1 MPLIWQEHTG
11 MRHACTVESISNM
24 TRTSCFRTLFLVLTL
39 CSLARLH
46 AQCEA
51 DHTIV
56 MADYDFAPSELTI
69 LPGETVAFINVQGT
83 HDVNGITN
91 TLTGEPWNNP
101 AEFYLDQTEGTEEGT
116 CMGVVTFDI
125 PGVYHFDSSI
135 GFQAQL
141 GMVGSITVDAFTILD
156 LLNDAWAG
164 NFEDMPDVF
173 AAFWAMQ
180 YNCPNCL
187 AAMEGL
193 EDYTVFLPDVDAIN
207 ALQDLMNLNQF
218 DMLNIPDLADILEY
232 HFIEGTY
239 LAADL
244 EPGMVLPTLNGE
256 GAVVGENADGLTI
269 AGANIIATDFVAD
282 NGVVHVIDYG
292 MAPSTSPEATV
303 YQIVVDSPDHSLFE
317 QEINANL
324 LNDDLI
330 GQPVINDNEDAPGHF
345 TVFAPTD
352 DAIFAFAEENGFD
365 DVDDLF
371 DSPYWDEILRRHI
384 VETPLTSDQLMN
396 NGLLISYGGDNITTF
411 VNDDG
416 IFVENAQVTVPDLLA
431 YNGVVHV
438 VNQVIDYEFPHPVG
452 TCGTWTLNMNAPGG
466 EGWDGV
472 MQVLVDNVLVGE
484 PTVLDGFS
492 NSFAFAVNE
501 GSVVDMNYI
510 SQFNG
515 WPGNFEVV
523 DAEGTVLF
531 DSDSPANS
539 SNQYGS
545 AAGVYGLKACEV
557 EPECSRLK
565 VTLLSEFSGWD
576 LASLFVYDGPVLAD
590 AIGGYWF
597 NGRTLIGY
605 VDIQNGDDV
614 DFQVSGGFYPSEY
627 SYRVEDEEGNVIV
640 DQVEQNEPA
649 EDVLGV
655 VVCTLSDI
663 AETDGLDRVQFVPNP
678 ASGSVRLTG
687 LSGSTS
693 WTLTVQT
700 LLGQTVLIR
709 EGTGQQTVDLSTLAT
724 GTYVG
729 QLLTEGGADTSL
741 RLVVR

>member
-1 MPLIWQEHTG
+1 
-11 MRHACTVESISNM
+11 M
-24 TRTSCFRTLFLVLTL
+24 TRTGYFHTLFLALTL
-39 CSLARLH
+39 CSLAGLH

-56 MADYDFAPSELTI
+56 MADYYFAPAELTI

-83 HDVNGITN
+83 HDINGITN

-101 AEFYLDQTEGTEEGT
+101 AEFYLQQTEGTEEGT

-125 PGVYHFDSSI
+125 PGVYNFDSSI

-156 LLNDAWAG
+156 LLNEAWAG
-164 NFEDMPDVF
+164 NFADMPDVF
-173 AAFWAMQ
+173 ASFWAMQ

-187 AAMEGL
+187 AVMEGL
-193 EDYTVFLPDVDAIN
+193 EHYTVFLPDADAIS

-232 HFIEGTY
+232 HFIENTY

-269 AGANIIATDFVAD
+269 DGANIIATDFVAD

-303 YQIVVDSPDHSLFE
+303 YQIVVDSPDHTLFE
-317 QEINANL
+317 QEIDANL

-330 GQPVINDNEDAPGHF
+330 GQPVINDNEYAPGHF

-365 DVDDLF
+365 DVNDLF

-384 VETPLTSDQLMN
+384 IETPLTSDQLFN
-396 NGLLISYGGDNITTF
+396 NQPLTSYGGET
-411 VNDDG
+411 VVMSVSDG
-416 IFVENAQVTVPDLLA
+416 TISVENATVTVPNLLA

-438 VNQVIDYEFPHPVG
+438 VNQVIDYEFPNPVG
-452 TCGTWTLNMNAPGG
+452 TCGTWILNMNAPNG
-466 EGWDGV
+466 EGWSGV

-510 SQFNG
+510 SMYSG

-539 SNQYGS
+539 SFQYGS
-545 AAGVYGLKACEV
+545 AAGVYGLKACAE
-557 EPECSRLK
+557 EAECSRIK
-565 VTLLSEFSGWD
+565 VTLYSDFGGWD
-576 LASLFVYDGPVLAD
+576 LGSLFVYDGLILAD
-590 AIGGYWF
+590 VIGGYWF
-597 NGRTLIGY
+597 NGDALVGY
-605 VDIQNGDDV
+605 VDLDEGSDVSFEVNGGYYS
-614 DFQVSGGFYPSEY
+614 QYY
-627 SYRVEDEEGNVIV
+627 SYRVEDENGDVLV
-640 DQVEQNEPA
+640 DQVEQYVPA
-649 EDVLGV
+649 ENVYDV
-655 VVCTLSDI
+655 VVCATSSVDDAAGFSDI
-663 AETDGLDRVQFVPNP
+663 RFAPNP
-678 ASGSVRLTG
+678 AEGSVQLTG
-687 LSGSTS
+687 LGADTR
-693 WTLTVQT
+693 WTLTVRT
-700 LLGQTVLIR
+700 LLGQEVLSER
-709 EGTGQQTVDLSTLAT
+709 GVGRKTLNLEALSA
-724 GTYVG
+724 GTYQG
-729 QLLTEGGADTSL
+729 QIQTDGGATFSL

>member
-1 MPLIWQEHTG
+1 MTHTG
-11 MRHACTVESISNM
+11 
-24 TRTSCFRTLFLVLTL
+24 CFRTLFLALTL
-39 CSLARLH
+39 CSLAGLH

-56 MADYDFAPSELTI
+56 MADYYFAPSELTI
-69 LPGETVAFINVQGT
+69 LPGETVAFVNVQGT
-83 HDVNGITN
+83 HDVDGITN

-101 AEFYLDQTEGTEEGT
+101 AEFYLEQTEGTEEGT

-173 AAFWAMQ
+173 SAFWAMQ

-187 AAMEGL
+187 TAMEGL
-193 EDYTVFLPDVDAIN
+193 EDYTVFLPDVDAIY
-207 ALQDLMNLNQF
+207 ALQDLMNLNSF

-269 AGANIIATDFVAD
+269 DGANIIATDFVAD
-282 NGVVHVIDYG
+282 NGVVHVINYG

-303 YQIVVDSPDHSLFE
+303 YQIVVDSPDHTLFE

-324 LNDDLI
+324 LNDDLV
-330 GQPVINDNEDAPGHF
+330 GQPVINDNEPAPGHF

-365 DVDDLF
+365 DVEDLF

-384 VETPLTSDQLMN
+384 VETPLTSDQLGN
-396 NGLLISYGGDNITTF
+396 NGLLVSYGGDNIYTF

-416 IFVENAQVTVPDLLA
+416 VFVENAQVTVPDLLA

-438 VNQVIDYEFPHPVG
+438 VNAVIDFEFPNPVG
-452 TCGTWTLNMNAPGG
+452 TCGTWTLNMNAPDGQ
-466 EGWDGV
+466 GWSGV

-510 SQFNG
+510 SMYSG
-515 WPGNFEVV
+515 WPGNFEIV

-545 AAGVYGLKACEV
+545 AAGVYGLKACAV

-565 VTLLSEFSGWD
+565 VTLLSDFSGWD

-614 DFQVSGGFYPSEY
+614 DFQVSGGFYPSDY

-640 DQVEQNEPA
+640 DQVEQYEPA

-663 AETDGLDRVQFVPNP
+663 SETDGLARVQFVPNP
-678 ASGSVRLTG
+678 AAGSVRLTG

-700 LLGQTVLIR
+700 LLGQTVLNT
-709 EGTGQQTVDLSTLAT
+709 EGTGQQTVNLSSLSA

-729 QLLTEGGADTSL
+729 QLVTGEGEATSL

>member
-1 MPLIWQEHTG
+1 
-11 MRHACTVESISNM
+11 M
-24 TRTSCFRTLFLVLTL
+24 THLFCFRTLFLALAL
-39 CSLARLH
+39 CSFTGLR

-56 MADYDFAPSELTI
+56 MADYYFAPSELTI
-69 LPGETVAFINVQGT
+69 LPGETVAFVNVQGT
-83 HDVNGITN
+83 HDVDGITN

-101 AEFYLDQTEGTEEGT
+101 AEFYLEQTEGTEEGT

-164 NFEDMPDVF
+164 NFEGMPDVF
-173 AAFWAMQ
+173 ASFWAMQ
-180 YNCPNCL
+180 YNCPTCL

-193 EDYTVFLPDVDAIN
+193 EDYTVFLPDADAIY

-218 DMLNIPDLADILEY
+218 DMLNIPDLLDILEF

-256 GAVVGENADGLTI
+256 SAVVGENADGLTI
-269 AGANIIATDFVAD
+269 DGANIIATDFVAD
-282 NGVVHVIDYG
+282 NGVVHVINYG

-303 YQIVVDSPDHSLFE
+303 YQIVVDSPDHTLFE

-324 LNDDLI
+324 LNDDLV

-345 TVFAPTD
+345 TVFAPTN

-384 VETPLTSDQLMN
+384 VETPLTSDQLGN
-396 NGLLISYGGDNITTF
+396 NGLLVSYGGDNIYTF

-416 IFVENAQVTVPDLLA
+416 VFVENAQVTVPDLLA

-438 VNQVIDYEFPHPVG
+438 VNAVIDYEFPNPVG
-452 TCGTWTLNMNAPGG
+452 TCGTWTLNMNAPSG
-466 EGWDGV
+466 EGWSGV

-492 NSFAFAVNE
+492 NSYAFAVNE

-510 SQFNG
+510 SEFSG

-539 SNQYGS
+539 SFQYGS
-545 AAGVYGLKACEV
+545 AAGVYGLKACADEA
-557 EPECSRLK
+557 ECSRIK
-565 VTLLSEFSGWD
+565 VTLYSDFGGWD
-576 LASLFVYDGPVLAD
+576 LGSLFVYDGPVLAD
-590 AIGGYWF
+590 VIGGYWF
-597 NGRTLIGY
+597 NGDAMVGY
-605 VDIQNGDDV
+605 VDLDDGS
-614 DFQVSGGFYPSEY
+614 DVSFEVNGGFYSEY
-627 SYRVEDEEGNVIV
+627 YSYLVEDEEDNVLV
-640 DQVEQNEPA
+640 DQVEQYVPA
-649 EDVLGV
+649 ENTYDV
-655 VVCTLSDI
+655 VVCATSSVEEPMGPSDI
-663 AETDGLDRVQFVPNP
+663 RFVPNP
-678 ASGSVRLTG
+678 AETSVRLTG
-687 LSGSTS
+687 LSGGES
-693 WTLTVQT
+693 WTLTVRT
-700 LLGQTVLIR
+700 LLGQEVLTSAGI
-709 EGTGQQTVDLSTLAT
+709 GQQTVDLGRLAA

-729 QLLTEGGADTSL
+729 QLLTGNGTATSL

>member
-1 MPLIWQEHTG
+1 
-11 MRHACTVESISNM
+11 M
-24 TRTSCFRTLFLVLTL
+24 THLFCFRTLFLALAL
-39 CSLARLH
+39 CSLTGLR

-56 MADYDFAPSELTI
+56 MADYYFAPSELTI
-69 LPGETVAFINVQGT
+69 LPGETVAFVNVQGT
-83 HDVNGITN
+83 HDVDGITN

-101 AEFYLDQTEGTEEGT
+101 AEFYLEQTEGTEEGT

-164 NFEDMPDVF
+164 NFEGMPDVF
-173 AAFWAMQ
+173 ASFWAMQ
-180 YNCPNCL
+180 YNCPTCL

-193 EDYTVFLPDVDAIN
+193 EDYTVFLPDADAIY

-218 DMLNIPDLADILEY
+218 DMLNIPDLLDILEF

-256 GAVVGENADGLTI
+256 SAVVGENADGLTI
-269 AGANIIATDFVAD
+269 DGANIIATDFVAD
-282 NGVVHVIDYG
+282 NGVVHVINYG

-303 YQIVVDSPDHSLFE
+303 YQIVVDSPDHTLFE

-324 LNDDLI
+324 LNDDLV

-345 TVFAPTD
+345 TVFAPTN

-384 VETPLTSDQLMN
+384 VETPLTSDQLGN
-396 NGLLISYGGDNITTF
+396 NGLLVSYGGDNIYTF

-416 IFVENAQVTVPDLLA
+416 VFVENAQVTVPDLLA

-438 VNQVIDYEFPHPVG
+438 VNAVIDYEFPNPVG
-452 TCGTWTLNMNAPGG
+452 TCGTWTLNMNAPSG
-466 EGWDGV
+466 EGWSGV

-492 NSFAFAVNE
+492 NSYAFAVNE

-510 SQFNG
+510 SEFSG

-539 SNQYGS
+539 SFQYGS
-545 AAGVYGLKACEV
+545 AAGVYGLKACADEA
-557 EPECSRLK
+557 ECSRIK
-565 VTLLSEFSGWD
+565 VTLYSDFGGWD
-576 LASLFVYDGPVLAD
+576 LGSLFVYDGPVLAD
-590 AIGGYWF
+590 VIGGYWF
-597 NGRTLIGY
+597 NGDAMVGY
-605 VDIQNGDDV
+605 VDLDDGS
-614 DFQVSGGFYPSEY
+614 DVSFEVNGGFYSEY
-627 SYRVEDEEGNVIV
+627 YSYLVEDEEGNVLV
-640 DQVEQNEPA
+640 DQVEQYVPA
-649 EDVLGV
+649 ENTYDV
-655 VVCTLSDI
+655 VVCATSSVEETMGSSDI
-663 AETDGLDRVQFVPNP
+663 RFVPNP
-678 ASGSVRLTG
+678 AETSARLTG
-687 LSGSTS
+687 LSGGES
-693 WTLTVQT
+693 WTLTVRT
-700 LLGQTVLIR
+700 LLGQEVLTSAGI
-709 EGTGQQTVDLSTLAT
+709 GQQTVDLGRLAA

-729 QLLTEGGADTSL
+729 QLLTGNGRATSL

>member
-1 MPLIWQEHTG
+1 
-11 MRHACTVESISNM
+11 M
-24 TRTSCFRTLFLVLTL
+24 THLGCFRTLFLALAL
-39 CSLARLH
+39 CSLTGLH

-56 MADYDFAPSELTI
+56 MADYYFAPSELTI
-69 LPGETVAFINVQGT
+69 LPGETVAFVNVQGT
-83 HDVNGITN
+83 HDVDGITN
-91 TLTGEPWNNP
+91 TLTGEPWDNP
-101 AEFYLDQTEGTEEGT
+101 AEFYLEQTEGTEEGT

-141 GMVGSITVDAFTILD
+141 GMVGSITVDAFTLLD
-156 LLNDAWAG
+156 LMLSWNGDDTAPGAWQSSYC
-164 NFEDMPDVF
+164 
-173 AAFWAMQ
+173 MQ
-180 YNCPNCL
+180 YVCTSCAEAL
-187 AAMEGL
+187 GGIGE
-193 EDYTVFLPDVDAIN
+193 YTVFLPNDNAVDA
-207 ALQDLMNLNQF
+207 LGDLMNLNQF
-218 DMLNIPDLADILEY
+218 DMLAIPDFQDILEY
-232 HFIEGTY
+232 HIVEGVY
-239 LAADL
+239 MAEDL

-256 GAVVGENADGLTI
+256 GALVGENAGGLTI
-269 AGANIIATDFVAD
+269 DGVNIVATNYTAD
-282 NGVVHVIDYG
+282 NGVIHIIDYG

-303 YQIVVDSPDHSLFE
+303 YQIVVDSPDHTLLE

-384 VETPLTSDQLMN
+384 VETPLTSDQLGN
-396 NGLLISYGGDNITTF
+396 NGLLVSYGGDNIYTF

-416 IFVENAQVTVPDLLA
+416 VFVENAQVTVPDLLA

-438 VNQVIDYEFPHPVG
+438 VNAVIDYEFPNPVG
-452 TCGTWTLNMNAPGG
+452 TCGTWTLNMNAPSG
-466 EGWDGV
+466 EGWSGV

-492 NSFAFAVNE
+492 NSYAFAVNE

-510 SQFNG
+510 SEFSG

-565 VTLLSEFSGWD
+565 VTLLSDFSGWD

-640 DQVEQNEPA
+640 DQVEQYEPA
-649 EDVLGV
+649 EDVLDV

-663 AETDGLDRVQFVPNP
+663 AETDGLARVQFVPNP
-678 ASGSVRLTG
+678 AAVSVRLTG

-700 LLGQTVLIR
+700 LLGQTALTT
-709 EGTGQQTVDLSTLAT
+709 EGTGQQIVDLSALAT

-729 QLLTEGGADTSL
+729 QLLTGDGSAASL

>member
-1 MPLIWQEHTG
+1 MTHTG
-11 MRHACTVESISNM
+11 
-24 TRTSCFRTLFLVLTL
+24 CFRTLFLALTL
-39 CSLARLH
+39 CSLTGLH

-51 DHTIV
+51 DHIIV
-56 MADYDFAPSELTI
+56 MADYYFAPSELTI
-69 LPGETVAFINVQGT
+69 LPGETVAFVNVQGT
-83 HDVNGITN
+83 HDVDGITN

-101 AEFYLDQTEGTEEGT
+101 AEFYLEQTEGTEEGT

-141 GMVGSITVDAFTILD
+141 GMVGTITVDAFTILD
-156 LLNDAWAG
+156 LLNDAWMG
-164 NFEDMPDVF
+164 NFADMPDVF
-173 AAFWAMQ
+173 ASFWAMQ
-180 YNCPNCL
+180 YNCPNCI
-187 AAMEGL
+187 AAMQGL
-193 EDYTVFLPDVDAIN
+193 EDYTVFLPDADAVI

-218 DMLNIPDLADILEY
+218 DMLNIPDIADILEY

-239 LAADL
+239 LAEDL

-269 AGANIIATDFVAD
+269 DGANIIATDFVAD
-282 NGVVHVIDYG
+282 NGVAHVINYG
-292 MAPSTSPEATV
+292 MAPSTSPASTV
-303 YQIVVDSPDHSLFE
+303 YQIVVDSPDHTLFE

-324 LNDDLI
+324 LNDDLV

-384 VETPLTSDQLMN
+384 VETPLTSDQLGN
-396 NGLLISYGGDNITTF
+396 NGLLVSYGGDNIYTF

-416 IFVENAQVTVPDLLA
+416 VFIENAQVTVPDLLA

-438 VNQVIDYEFPHPVG
+438 VNAVIDYEFPNPVG
-452 TCGTWTLNMNAPGG
+452 TCGTWTLNMNAPSG
-466 EGWDGV
+466 EGWSGV

-484 PTVLDGFS
+484 PTVMDGFS

-510 SQFNG
+510 SEFSG

-565 VTLLSEFSGWD
+565 VTLLSDFSGWD

-640 DQVEQNEPA
+640 DQVEQYEPA

-655 VVCTLSDI
+655 VICTLSDI
-663 AETDGLDRVQFVPNP
+663 AETDGLARVQFAPNP
-678 ASGSVRLTG
+678 AEGSVTLTG
-687 LSGSTS
+687 LSGGTS
-693 WTLTVQT
+693 WALTVQT
-700 LLGQTVLIR
+700 LLGQTVLTT
-709 EGTGQQTVDLSTLAT
+709 EGTGQQTVDLSELSV

-729 QLLTEGGADTSL
+729 QLLTGDGAATSL

>member
-1 MPLIWQEHTG
+1 MTHTG
-11 MRHACTVESISNM
+11 
-24 TRTSCFRTLFLVLTL
+24 CFRTLFLALTL
-39 CSLARLH
+39 CSLTGLH

-51 DHTIV
+51 DHIIV
-56 MADYDFAPSELTI
+56 MADYYFAPSELTI
-69 LPGETVAFINVQGT
+69 LPGETVAFVNVQGT
-83 HDVNGITN
+83 HDVDGITN

-101 AEFYLDQTEGTEEGT
+101 AEFYLEQTEGTEEGT

-141 GMVGSITVDAFTILD
+141 GMVGTITVDAFTILD
-156 LLNDAWAG
+156 LLNDAWMG
-164 NFEDMPDVF
+164 NFADMPDVF
-173 AAFWAMQ
+173 ASFWAMQ
-180 YNCPNCL
+180 YNCPNCI
-187 AAMEGL
+187 AAMQGL
-193 EDYTVFLPDVDAIN
+193 EDYTVFLPDADAVI

-218 DMLNIPDLADILEY
+218 DMLNIPDIADILEY

-239 LAADL
+239 LAEDL

-269 AGANIIATDFVAD
+269 DGANIIATDFVAD
-282 NGVVHVIDYG
+282 NGVAHVINYG
-292 MAPSTSPEATV
+292 MAPSTSPASTV
-303 YQIVVDSPDHSLFE
+303 YQIVVDSPDHTLFE

-324 LNDDLI
+324 LNDDLV

-384 VETPLTSDQLMN
+384 VETPLTSDQLGN
-396 NGLLISYGGDNITTF
+396 NGLLVSYGGDNIYTF

-416 IFVENAQVTVPDLLA
+416 VFIENAQVTVPDLLA

-438 VNQVIDYEFPHPVG
+438 VNAVIDYEFPNPVG
-452 TCGTWTLNMNAPGG
+452 TCGTWTLNMNAPSG
-466 EGWDGV
+466 EGWSGV

-484 PTVLDGFS
+484 PTVMDGFS

-510 SQFNG
+510 SEFSG

-565 VTLLSEFSGWD
+565 ITLLSDFSGWD

-640 DQVEQNEPA
+640 DQVEQYEPA

-655 VVCTLSDI
+655 VICTLSDI
-663 AETDGLDRVQFVPNP
+663 AETDGLARVQFAPNP
-678 ASGSVRLTG
+678 AEGSVTLTG
-687 LSGSTS
+687 LSGGTS
-693 WTLTVQT
+693 WALTVQT
-700 LLGQTVLIR
+700 LLGQTVLTT
-709 EGTGQQTVDLSTLAT
+709 EGTGQQTVDLSELSV

-729 QLLTEGGADTSL
+729 QLLTGDGAATSL

>member
-1 MPLIWQEHTG
+1 MYHLNGTPY
-11 MRHACTVESISNM
+11 SM
-24 TRTSCFRTLFLVLTL
+24 TLFRIPRSLATLFLLTL
-39 CSLARLH
+39 APVQETN

-56 MADYDFAPSELTI
+56 MADYYFAPSELTI
-69 LPGETVAFINVQGT
+69 LPGETVAFVNVQGI
-83 HDVNGITN
+83 HDVDGLTN

-101 AEFYLDQTEGTEEGT
+101 AGFYLPQTVGTELGT

-125 PGVYHFDSSI
+125 PGVYNFDSSI

-156 LLNDAWAG
+156 LLNEAWAG
-164 NFEDMPDVF
+164 NFADMPDVF
-173 AAFWAMQ
+173 ASFWAMQ

-187 AAMEGL
+187 AAMQGL
-193 EDYTVFLPDVDAIN
+193 EHFTVFLPDADAIS

-232 HFIEGTY
+232 HFIENTY
-239 LAADL
+239 LTANL

-269 AGANIIATDFVAD
+269 DGANIIATDFVAD

-292 MAPSTSPEATV
+292 MAPSTSPEPTV
-303 YQIVVDSPDHSLFE
+303 YQIVVDSPDHTLFE

-352 DAIFAFAEENGFD
+352 AAIFAFAEENGFD

-384 VETPLTSDQLMN
+384 IETPLSSDQFFN
-396 NGLLISYGGDNITTF
+396 NQPLTSYGGET
-411 VNDDG
+411 VVMSVSDG
-416 IFVENAQVTVPDLLA
+416 TIAVENATLTVPDLLA

-438 VNQVIDYEFPHPVG
+438 VNEVIDYEFPNPVG
-452 TCGTWTLNMNAPGG
+452 TCGTWILNMNAPGG
-466 EGWDGV
+466 EGWSGV

-510 SQFNG
+510 SMYSG

-523 DAEGTVLF
+523 DAEGTILF

-539 SNQYGS
+539 SFQYGS
-545 AAGVYGLKACEV
+545 AVGVYGLKACADEA
-557 EPECSRLK
+557 ECSRIK
-565 VTLLSEFSGWD
+565 VTLYSDFDGWD
-576 LASLFVYDGPVLAD
+576 LGSLFVYDGPVLAD
-590 AIGGYWF
+590 VIGGYWF
-597 NGRTLIGY
+597 NGNAMVGY
-605 VDIQNGDDV
+605 VDLDDGSDVSFEVSSGFYSEYYSYLIEDENGDV
-614 DFQVSGGFYPSEY
+614 L
-627 SYRVEDEEGNVIV
+627 V
-640 DQVEQNEPA
+640 DQVEQYVPA
-649 EDVLGV
+649 DNVYDV
-655 VVCTLSDI
+655 VVCATSSVEETAGLSDI
-663 AETDGLDRVQFVPNP
+663 RFAPNP
-678 ASGSVRLTG
+678 AERSVA
-687 LSGSTS
+687 LSGLGAGDR
-693 WTLTVQT
+693 WTLTVRT
-700 LLGQTVLIR
+700 LLGQKVLARRGVGR
-709 EGTGQQTVDLSTLAT
+709 ETVDLSGLCT
-724 GTYVG
+724 GTYIGEVR
-729 QLLTEGGADTSL
+729 TENGTTLSL

>member
-1 MPLIWQEHTG
+1 
-11 MRHACTVESISNM
+11 M
-24 TRTSCFRTLFLVLTL
+24 THIDCFCSLFLALTL
-39 CSLARLH
+39 CSLAGLH

-56 MADYDFAPSELTI
+56 MADYYFAPSELTI

-83 HDVNGITN
+83 HDVDGITN

-101 AEFYLDQTEGTEEGT
+101 AEFYLEQTEGTEEGT

-164 NFEDMPDVF
+164 NFEGMPDVF
-173 AAFWAMQ
+173 ASFWAMQ

-193 EDYTVFLPDVDAIN
+193 EDYTVFLPDADAII

-218 DMLNIPDLADILEY
+218 DMLNIPDIADILEF

-256 GAVVGENADGLTI
+256 GAVVGENSDGLTI
-269 AGANIIATDFVAD
+269 DGANIIATDFVAD
-282 NGVVHVIDYG
+282 NGVVHVINYG
-292 MAPSTSPEATV
+292 MAPSSSPEATV
-303 YQIVVDSPDHSLFE
+303 YQIVVDSPDHTLFE

-324 LNDDLI
+324 LNDDLV

-384 VETPLTSDQLMN
+384 VETPLTSDQFFN
-396 NGLLISYGGDNITTF
+396 NQPLTSYGGET
-411 VNDDG
+411 VVMSVSDG
-416 IFVENAQVTVPDLLA
+416 TIAVENATVTVPDLLA

-438 VNQVIDYEFPHPVG
+438 INAVIDFDFPNPVG

-466 EGWDGV
+466 EGWSGV

-510 SQFNG
+510 SEFSG

-531 DSDSPANS
+531 DSDASANS
-539 SNQYGS
+539 SNTYGS
-545 AAGVYGLKACEV
+545 AAGVYGLRACAS

-565 VTLLSEFSGWD
+565 VSLYSQYQGWD

-590 AIGGYWF
+590 VIGGYWF
-597 NGRTLIGY
+597 NGKTLIGY
-605 VDIQNGDDV
+605 VDIEVGESV
-614 DFQVSGGFYPSEY
+614 DFQVNEGFYPADY
-627 SYRVEDEEGNVIV
+627 SYKVEDEEGNVIV
-640 DQVEQNEPA
+640 DQVEAFEPA
-649 EDVLGV
+649 EDVLDV
-655 VVCTLSDI
+655 VICTLSDVT
-663 AETDGLDRVQFVPNP
+663 ETSGLTPVQLVPNP
-678 ASGSVRLTG
+678 AAGSVRLTG
-687 LSGSTS
+687 LAGDIS
-693 WTLTVQT
+693 WTLSVQN
-700 LLGQTVLIR
+700 LLGQTFLTT
-709 EGTGQQTVDLSTLAT
+709 EGTGQQTVNLSSLSA

-729 QLLTEGGADTSL
+729 QLQSGGGAATSL

>member
-1 MPLIWQEHTG
+1 M
-11 MRHACTVESISNM
+11 SNM
-24 TRTSCFRTLFLVLTL
+24 THTGCFRTLFLALTL
-39 CSLARLH
+39 CSLAGLH

-56 MADYDFAPSELTI
+56 MADYYFAPSELTI

-164 NFEDMPDVF
+164 NFEGMPDVF
-173 AAFWAMQ
+173 ASFWAMQ

-193 EDYTVFLPDVDAIN
+193 EDYTVFMPDADAIY

-218 DMLNIPDLADILEY
+218 DMLNIPDLLDILEF

-269 AGANIIATDFVAD
+269 DGANIIATDFVAD
-282 NGVVHVIDYG
+282 NGVVHVINYG
-292 MAPSTSPEATV
+292 MAPSSSPEATV
-303 YQIVVDSPDHSLFE
+303 YQIVVDSPDHTLFE

-365 DVDDLF
+365 NVDDLF

-396 NGLLISYGGDNITTF
+396 NGLLISYGGDNIYTL
-411 VNDDG
+411 VNGDG

-438 VNQVIDYEFPHPVG
+438 VNEVIDFEFPNPVG

-466 EGWDGV
+466 EGWSGV

-492 NSFAFAVNE
+492 NSFSFAVNE
-501 GSVVDMNYI
+501 GSVVDMNYL
-510 SQFNG
+510 SEFSG

-531 DSDSPANS
+531 DSDASANS
-539 SNQYGS
+539 SNTYGS
-545 AAGVYGLKACEV
+545 AVGVYGLRACAS
-557 EPECSRLK
+557 EPECTRLK
-565 VTLLSEFSGWD
+565 VSLYSQYQGWD

-590 AIGGYWF
+590 VIGGYWF
-597 NGRTLIGY
+597 NGKTLIGY
-605 VDIQNGDDV
+605 VDIEVGESV
-614 DFQVSGGFYPSEY
+614 DFQVNGGFYPAEY
-627 SYRVEDEEGNVIV
+627 SYKVEDEDGNVIV
-640 DQVEQNEPA
+640 DQVEAFEPA
-649 EDVLGV
+649 EDVLDV
-655 VVCTLSDI
+655 VICTLSEV
-663 AETDGLDRVQFVPNP
+663 AETDGLALVQIVPNP
-678 ASGSVRLTG
+678 SDGQVQLVG
-687 LSGSTS
+687 LAPETRWSLSI
-693 WTLTVQT
+693 QD
-700 LLGQTVLIR
+700 LLGQEVFYQQGQGQHTLDLADLPA
-709 EGTGQQTVDLSTLAT
+709 GTYLGCLSTAS
-724 GTYVG
+724 GAS
-729 QLLTEGGADTSL
+729 LTW
-741 RLVVR
+741 RLVLH

>member
-1 MPLIWQEHTG
+1 MKKILK
-11 MRHACTVESISNM
+11 RSSI
-24 TRTSCFRTLFLVLTL
+24 LL
-39 CSLARLH
+39 SLAMGVLQVQS
-46 AQCEA
+46 QCEA

-56 MADYDFAPSELTI
+56 MADYYFAPAELTI
-69 LPGETVAFINVQGT
+69 LPGETVAFVNVQGT
-83 HDVNGITN
+83 HDVDGITN

-101 AEFYLDQTEGTEEGT
+101 AEFYLEQTEGTEEGT

-125 PGVYHFDSSI
+125 PGVYNFDSSI

-141 GMVGSITVDAFTILD
+141 GMVGSITVDAFTLLD
-156 LLNDAWAG
+156 LMLSWNGNDTAPGAWQSTYCMQ
-164 NFEDMPDVF
+164 FVCTSC
-173 AAFWAMQ
+173 AAA
-180 YNCPNCL
+180 L
-187 AAMEGL
+187 GGIGE
-193 EDYTVFLPDVDAIN
+193 YTVFLPNDNAVDA
-207 ALQDLMNLNQF
+207 LGDLMNLNQF
-218 DMLNIPDLADILEY
+218 DMLAIPDFQDILEY
-232 HFIEGTY
+232 HIVEGVY
-239 LAADL
+239 LAEDL

-256 GAVVGENADGLTI
+256 GALVGENAGGLTI
-269 AGANIIATDFVAD
+269 DGVNIVETNYTAD
-282 NGVVHVIDYG
+282 NGVIHIIDYG

-330 GQPVINDNEDAPGHF
+330 GQPVINNNEYAPGHF

-384 VETPLTSDQLMN
+384 VETPLTSDQLSN
-396 NGLLISYGGDNITTF
+396 NGLLVSYGGENIFTF
-411 VNDDG
+411 VNDEG
-416 IFVENAQVTVPDLLA
+416 IFVENAQVTAPDLLA

-438 VNQVIDYEFPHPVG
+438 INEVIDFEFPNPVG
-452 TCGTWTLNMNAPGG
+452 TCGTWTLNMYAP
-466 EGWDGV
+466 EGDGWSGV

-531 DSDSPANS
+531 DSDAPANS

-545 AAGVYGLKACEV
+545 AAGVYGLKACGV

-565 VTLLSEFSGWD
+565 VTLLSDFSGWD

-590 AIGGYWF
+590 VIGGYWF
-597 NGRTLIGY
+597 NGNRLIGY

-614 DFQVSGGFYPSEY
+614 DFQVSGGFYPVDY
-627 SYRVEDEEGNVIV
+627 SYRVEDEEGNVLV
-640 DQVEQNEPA
+640 DQVDQFEPA

-655 VVCTLSDI
+655 VVCNLSDI
-663 AETDGLDRVQFVPNP
+663 TETDEQPRFQLVPNP
-678 ASGSVRLTG
+678 AEGPVF
-687 LSGSTS
+687 LSGLRSDAQ
-693 WTLTVQT
+693 WTLTIRT
-700 LLGQTVLIR
+700 LLGQTV
-709 EGTGQQTVDLSTLAT
+709 EVKQGQGPQPIDLSALSP
-724 GTYVG
+724 GTYLGSIITEYGEG
-729 QLLTEGGADTSL
+729 QTL
-741 RLVVR
+741 RIVLR

>member
-1 MPLIWQEHTG
+1 
-11 MRHACTVESISNM
+11 M
-24 TRTSCFRTLFLVLTL
+24 THLFCFRTLFLALAL
-39 CSLARLH
+39 CSLTGLR

-56 MADYDFAPSELTI
+56 MADYYFAPSELTI
-69 LPGETVAFINVQGT
+69 LPGETVAFVNVQGT
-83 HDVNGITN
+83 HDVDGITN

-101 AEFYLDQTEGTEEGT
+101 AEFYLEQTEGTEEGT

-164 NFEDMPDVF
+164 NFEGMPDVF
-173 AAFWAMQ
+173 ASFWAMQ
-180 YNCPNCL
+180 YNCPTCL

-193 EDYTVFLPDVDAIN
+193 EDYTVFLPDADAIY

-218 DMLNIPDLADILEY
+218 DMLNIPDLLDILEF

-256 GAVVGENADGLTI
+256 SAVVGENADGLTI
-269 AGANIIATDFVAD
+269 DGANIIATDFVAD
-282 NGVVHVIDYG
+282 NGVVHVINYG

-303 YQIVVDSPDHSLFE
+303 YQIVVDSPDHTLFE

-324 LNDDLI
+324 LNDDLV

-345 TVFAPTD
+345 TVFAPTN

-384 VETPLTSDQLMN
+384 VETPLTSDQLGN
-396 NGLLISYGGDNITTF
+396 NGLLVSYGGDNIYTF

-416 IFVENAQVTVPDLLA
+416 VFVENAQVTVPDLLA

-438 VNQVIDYEFPHPVG
+438 VNAVIDYEFPNPVG
-452 TCGTWTLNMNAPGG
+452 TCGTWTLNMNAPSG
-466 EGWDGV
+466 EGWSGV

-492 NSFAFAVNE
+492 NSYAFAVNE

-510 SQFNG
+510 SEFSG

-539 SNQYGS
+539 SFQYGS
-545 AAGVYGLKACEV
+545 AAGVYGLKACADEA
-557 EPECSRLK
+557 ECSRIK
-565 VTLLSEFSGWD
+565 VTLYSDFGGWD
-576 LASLFVYDGPVLAD
+576 LGSLFVYDGPVLAD
-590 AIGGYWF
+590 VIGGYWF
-597 NGRTLIGY
+597 NGDAMVGY
-605 VDIQNGDDV
+605 VDLDDGS
-614 DFQVSGGFYPSEY
+614 DVSFEVNGGFYSEY
-627 SYRVEDEEGNVIV
+627 YSYLVEDEEDNVLV
-640 DQVEQNEPA
+640 DQVEQYVPA
-649 EDVLGV
+649 ENTYDV
-655 VVCTLSDI
+655 VVCATSSVEEPMGPSDI
-663 AETDGLDRVQFVPNP
+663 RFVPNP
-678 ASGSVRLTG
+678 AETSVRLTG
-687 LSGSTS
+687 LSGGES
-693 WTLTVQT
+693 WTLTVRT
-700 LLGQTVLIR
+700 LLGQEVLTSAGI
-709 EGTGQQTVDLSTLAT
+709 GQQTVDLGRLAA

-729 QLLTEGGADTSL
+729 QLLTGNGTATSL

>member
-1 MPLIWQEHTG
+1 
-11 MRHACTVESISNM
+11 M
-24 TRTSCFRTLFLVLTL
+24 TRTTCFRTLFLALTL
-39 CSLARLH
+39 CSLAELH
-46 AQCEA
+46 AQCDA

-56 MADYDFAPSELTI
+56 MADYYFAPSELTI
-69 LPGETVAFINVQGT
+69 LPGETVAFVNVQGT
-83 HDVNGITN
+83 HDVDGITN

-164 NFEDMPDVF
+164 NFEGMPDVF
-173 AAFWAMQ
+173 ASFWAMQ
-180 YNCPNCL
+180 YNCPTCL

-193 EDYTVFLPDVDAIN
+193 EDYTVFLPDADAIY

-218 DMLNIPDLADILEY
+218 DMLNIPDLLDILEF

-256 GAVVGENADGLTI
+256 SAVVGENADGLTI
-269 AGANIIATDFVAD
+269 DGANIIATDFVAD
-282 NGVVHVIDYG
+282 NGVVHVINYG

-303 YQIVVDSPDHSLFE
+303 YQIVVDSPDHTLFE

-324 LNDDLI
+324 LNDDLV

-384 VETPLTSDQLMN
+384 VETPLTSDQIGN
-396 NGLLISYGGDNITTF
+396 NGLLISYGGDNIYTF

-416 IFVENAQVTVPDLLA
+416 VFVENAQVTMPDLLA

-438 VNQVIDYEFPHPVG
+438 VNAVIDYEFPNPVG
-452 TCGTWTLNMNAPGG
+452 TCGTWTLNMNAPSG
-466 EGWDGV
+466 EGWSGV

-492 NSFAFAVNE
+492 NSYAFAVNE

-510 SQFNG
+510 SEFSG

-565 VTLLSEFSGWD
+565 VTLLSDFSGWD

-614 DFQVSGGFYPSEY
+614 DFQVSGGFYPSDY

-640 DQVEQNEPA
+640 DQVEQYEPA

-663 AETDGLDRVQFVPNP
+663 AETDGLVRVQFVPNP
-678 ASGSVRLTG
+678 ATGSVRLTG

-700 LLGQTVLIR
+700 LLGQTVLTT
-709 EGTGQQTVDLSTLAT
+709 EGTGQQTVNLSSLSA

-729 QLLTEGGADTSL
+729 QLVTGEGAATSL